1 MIFIH
6 VTSETRTYRIFCDN
20 KLEGWL
26 LDLWQ
31 HNSFTKLILTSF
43 DDDVEIQITSADT
56 YNGYT

>member
-6 VTSETRTYRIFCDN
+6 VTSETRTYRIFCD